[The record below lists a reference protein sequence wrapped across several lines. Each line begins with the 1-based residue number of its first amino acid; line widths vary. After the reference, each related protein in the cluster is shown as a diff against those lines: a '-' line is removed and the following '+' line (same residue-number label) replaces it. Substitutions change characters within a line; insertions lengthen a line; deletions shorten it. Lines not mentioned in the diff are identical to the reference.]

1 MRTLKPA
8 QFERI
13 RTRGT
18 SHTVTAI
25 PTRRCSS
32 QCWRVLRGVTCRRD
46 ERGAATVVV
55 VFLAVA
61 LLAGAGLVIDGGYAL
76 ADRRHA
82 MNQAE
87 QTARVASDKISEA
100 GLRDGATL
108 VDDAQARAAAQAY
121 LTTVGARGTVT
132 IAGDRVTV
140 TVRDN
145 YRPAIMSMVGVGSID
160 VAATATATSIDNDDT
175 P

>member
-1 MRTLKPA
+1 MT
-8 QFERI
+8 
-13 RTRGT
+13 
-18 SHTVTAI
+18 TVTR
-25 PTRRCSS
+25 PRRQRHGRFSRS
-32 QCWRVLRGVTCRRD
+32 QPRE

-76 ADRRHA
+76 AGRRRA

-87 QTARVASDKISEA
+87 QTARVASDQLSEA
-100 GLRDGATL
+100 GLRSGATH
-108 VDDAQARAAAQAY
+108 VDDGQARAAAQAY

-132 IAGDRVTV
+132 ITSGRVTV
-140 TVRDN
+140 TVRDD
-145 YRPAIMSMVGVGSID
+145 YQPAILSMVGVGSID
-160 VAATATATSIDNDDT
+160 VAATATAVSVDNDDT